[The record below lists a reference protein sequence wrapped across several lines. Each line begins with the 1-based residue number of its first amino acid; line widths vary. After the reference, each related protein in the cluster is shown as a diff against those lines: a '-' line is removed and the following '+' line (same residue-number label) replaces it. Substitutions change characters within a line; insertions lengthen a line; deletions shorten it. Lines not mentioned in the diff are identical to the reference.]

1 MNQTSKEERSS
12 AETGEK
18 RARAK
23 ENIVQSNT
31 SPTQCGEVS
40 VPRIVRC
47 ASSSI
52 ARQSSKVGAV
62 CGSAARTVL
71 CGGRS
76 VMIVPTATPIRLF
89 DHAVMDCIERQ
100 FEAVR
105 NAELVKDVVQ
115 VILYG
120 LLANEEFFAD
130 FFVVKALSDEL
141 NDFHFAVAEE
151 WLITTRTGFGRC
163 RKGIEHLG
171 GRVAIEPN
179 FTSMHAMYAFYEEID
194 GGFF

>member
-1 MNQTSKEERSS
+1 MGRAIEPRKTEHQDADSLLRRGRQHGCFAITRASSRSCVVLEPAHAEKQHAREPGDLWSASTRKGTRPVREGAKPHGGRARSGGVGPRHTIDEPANKEERSS
-12 AETGEK
+12 AEPGEK

-23 ENIVQSNT
+23 ENIVQSDT

-76 VMIVPTATPIRLF
+76 VMVVPTAST
-89 DHAVMDCIERQ
+89 
-100 FEAVR
+100 
-105 NAELVKDVVQ
+105 
-115 VILYG
+115 
-120 LLANEEFFAD
+120 
-130 FFVVKALSDEL
+130 
-141 NDFHFAVAEE
+141 
-151 WLITTRTGFGRC
+151 
-163 RKGIEHLG
+163 
-171 GRVAIEPN
+171 
-179 FTSMHAMYAFYEEID
+179 
-194 GGFF
+194 

>member
-1 MNQTSKEERSS
+1 MHENRETSGAPRPERERGRSAKAQSHTADAHALEESDRAILSMNQTNKEERSS
-12 AETGEK
+12 AEPGEK

-23 ENIVQSNT
+23 ENIVQSDT

-76 VMIVPTATPIRLF
+76 VMIVPTATLGTERSR
-89 DHAVMDCIERQ
+89 AVENRTSCGIILPN
-100 FEAVR
+100 R
-105 NAELVKDVVQ
+105 NVDAASKVGMKSRVWQKRVALLLLV
-115 VILYG
+115 LYSID
-120 LLANEEFFAD
+120 LSWKLANWRETF
-130 FFVVKALSDEL
+130 SG
-141 NDFHFAVAEE
+141 VA
-151 WLITTRTGFGRC
+151 WWGT
-163 RKGIEHLG
+163 
-171 GRVAIEPN
+171 
-179 FTSMHAMYAFYEEID
+179 
-194 GGFF
+194 